1 MNFIELL
8 QLSEQESYRV
18 KMLLQHYRCVYCF
31 FIVLSV
37 FLN

>member
-8 QLSEQESYRV
+8 QISEQEV
-18 KMLLQHYRCVYCF
+18 KILLQHYRCVYCF

-37 FLN
+37 YFN